1 MIFVLRAVGA
11 GAIFRGDAPASFAEP
26 ERAVAPERLFGA
38 STLDAAVPVPLIFL
52 TARGIDYTPFFK
64 SCVRDRKAQHTAPRP

>member
-1 MIFVLRAVGA
+1 MIFVLRAVGV
-11 GAIFRGDAPASFAEP
+11 GAIFRGDAPASLAAP
-26 ERAVAPERLFGA
+26 ERAVAPECLFGA
-38 STLDAAVPVPLIFL
+38 SALDAPIPVPLIFL